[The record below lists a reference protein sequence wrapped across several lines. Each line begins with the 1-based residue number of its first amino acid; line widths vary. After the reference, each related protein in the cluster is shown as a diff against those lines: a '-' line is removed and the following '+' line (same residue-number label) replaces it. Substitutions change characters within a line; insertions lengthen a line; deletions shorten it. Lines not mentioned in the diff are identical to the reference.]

1 MELWMSK
8 KIFGIKVQEFLNL
21 SQEKQSEWV
30 ESNIPEFEEYCYDKG
45 YLGAFY
51 PVDIDIYEYLNDRET
66 YGVSGLIAKQDP
78 ELRPDRIEEIDNGA
92 ELTKAETYQLCK
104 GIAEQD
110 FYGWLTHNSFEVSFL
125 DGNVYLYFQGESI
138 GAASFDFK
146 YKKPFQTYKLM
157 LEYITDLPFSY
168 VE

>member
-1 MELWMSK
+1 MELRMSK

-30 ESNIPEFEEYCYDKG
+30 ESNIPEFEYCYDKG

-51 PVDIDIYEYLNDRET
+51 PVEIDISEYLNDRET
-66 YGVSGLIAKQDP
+66 YGVSGLIAEQDP
-78 ELRPDRIEEIDNGA
+78 ALRAERIEEIDNGA

-104 GIAEQD
+104 SIAEQD

-125 DGNVYLYFQGESI
+125 DGNIYLYFQGESI

>member
-21 SQEKQSEWV
+21 SQEKQSEWI
-30 ESNIPEFEEYCYDKG
+30 EKNIPEFEEHCYDKG

-51 PVDIDIYEYLNDRET
+51 PVDIDIDEYLNDRET

>member
-1 MELWMSK
+1 MW
-8 KIFGIKVQEFLNL
+8 
-21 SQEKQSEWV
+21 
-30 ESNIPEFEEYCYDKG
+30 
-45 YLGAFY
+45 
-51 PVDIDIYEYLNDRET
+51 DINKYLNDRDA
-66 YGVSGLIAKQDP
+66 YGVSSLISEQDP
-78 ELRPDRIEEIDNGA
+78 ELGSERIEEIDNGA
-92 ELTKAETYQLCK
+92 TLTKAETYQLCK

>member
-1 MELWMSK
+1 MSK
-8 KIFGIKVQEFLNL
+8 KKFGIKAQEFLNL
-21 SQEKQSEWV
+21 STEKQSEWI

-51 PVDIDIYEYLNDRET
+51 PIDIDINEYLSDRDT
-66 YGVSGLIAKQDP
+66 YGVSGLISEQDP
-78 ELRPDRIEEIDNGA
+78 ELEKERIKEIDDGV

-125 DGNVYLYFQGESI
+125 DKNIHLYFQGESI
-138 GAASFDFK
+138 DAASFDFK
-146 YKKPFQTYKLM
+146 YIAPFQTYKKL
-157 LEYITDLPFSY
+157 LEYISDLPFSY

>member
-1 MELWMSK
+1 MVMQKYSL
-8 KIFGIKVQEFLNL
+8 KVKEFLAL
-21 SQEKQSEWV
+21 SKEKQSEWM
-30 ESNIPEFEEYCYDKG
+30 ETKIPEFEEYCYDKG

-51 PVDIDIYEYLNDRET
+51 PVDIDIDVYLNDRDA
-66 YGVSGLIAKQDP
+66 YGVSGLIAEQDP
-78 ELRPDRIEEIDNGA
+78 EIGDRRIEDIDNGA

>member
-1 MELWMSK
+1 MSK
-8 KIFGIKVQEFLNL
+8 KKFGIKVQEFLDL
-21 SQEKQSEWV
+21 SQEKQSEWI
-30 ESNIPEFEEYCYDKG
+30 ESNIPEFEDYCYDKG

-51 PVDIDIYEYLNDRET
+51 PIDIDINEYLSDRDA
-66 YGVSGLIAKQDP
+66 YGVSGLISEQDP
-78 ELRPDRIEEIDNGA
+78 EIDHTRIEEIDNGA

-125 DGNVYLYFQGESI
+125 DGNVYLYFQGESV